1 MLNLENH
8 FAALGE
14 DFHQLKSPDPVSE
27 PYLVDFEPDVA
38 RLLGLDAEAGQN
50 PEFVEYFGGNKI
62 LPGSTPLAMAYTG
75 HQFGVYNPRIGD
87 GRAQLLGEV
96 KNADGEYWEI
106 SLKGCGP
113 TRYARGFDGRA
124 TLRASIR
131 EHLASEALHGLGVPT
146 TRSLAVVG
154 IRDLIHRETPELAAV
169 LTRVA
174 RSHIRFGSFE
184 NFHYTNRPSLG
195 QKLADYA
202 IERYYPQVAKEA
214 DRYRLFYRE
223 VILRTARLIAHW
235 QSVGFVHGV
244 MNTDNMS
251 IVGDTFDYGPYGF
264 MDAFNPNFIPNH
276 SDSNGRYCF
285 ARQPEIGF
293 WNLQKLGTALGA
305 LIEEDVVQQEL
316 AGYQPEYNRI
326 YRDTIAAKLGI
337 QIVDSA
343 FHDLAGALFQLLFSN
358 GADYTNFFR
367 RLGNFPDGN
376 MEPLLAMFQNQ
387 KEINDWLA
395 QYRSLL
401 DREDRPHE
409 ERQEGM
415 NAVNPKFIL
424 RNYLAHQALEK
435 AVKEADF
442 SEVRNLR
449 LVLRDPF
456 SDRPKLFQEL
466 GVDPE
471 SYCVDTP
478 KRWIGMQVSCS
489 A

>member
-1 MLNLENH
+1 MINLENH

-14 DFHQLKSPDPVSE
+14 DFYQLKNPDPVSE

-38 RLLGLDAEAGQN
+38 RLLGMDPDAVRNLD
-50 PEFVEYFGGNKI
+50 FVDYFGGNKI
-62 LPGSTPLAMAYTG
+62 LPGSNPLAMAYTG
-75 HQFGVYNPRIGD
+75 HQFGSYNPRIGD
-87 GRAQLLGEV
+87 GRAVLLGDV
-96 KNADGEYWEI
+96 KNPDGDDWEI

-113 TRYARGFDGRA
+113 TRFARGFDGRA

-131 EHLASEALHGLGVPT
+131 EHLAGEALHGLGVPT

-184 NFHYTNRPSLG
+184 NFHYTNRPTLG
-195 QKLADYA
+195 KNLANYT
-202 IERYYPQVAKEA
+202 IHRHYPQFAKEA
-214 DRYRLFYRE
+214 DKYRLFYRH
-223 VILRTARLIAHW
+223 VILRTARLIAQW
-235 QSVGFVHGV
+235 QSFGFVHGV

-251 IVGDTFDYGPYGF
+251 IVGDTFDYGPFGF

-276 SDSNGRYCF
+276 SDSNGRYSF

-305 LIEEDVVQQEL
+305 LIDEDAIKQEL
-316 AGYQPEYNRI
+316 AGYQPEYNRV
-326 YRDTIAAKLGI
+326 YRSIIASKMGI
-337 QIVDSA
+337 QIADSA
-343 FHDLAGALFQLLFSN
+343 FHDLGGALFQLLYSN

-367 RLGNFPDGN
+367 RLGDFPDGN
-376 MEPLLAMFQNQ
+376 MEPLLAMFENK
-387 KEINDWLA
+387 KEIKDWLA

-401 DREDRPHE
+401 DREDRPPE
-409 ERQEGM
+409 ERRESM

-442 SEVRNLR
+442 SEVVNLR
-449 LVLRDPF
+449 LLLRDPF
-456 SDRPKLFQEL
+456 SDNTELFQNL
-466 GVDPE
+466 NLDPE
-471 SYCVDTP
+471 RYCADTP
-478 KRWIGMQVSCS
+478 RKWIGMQVSCS